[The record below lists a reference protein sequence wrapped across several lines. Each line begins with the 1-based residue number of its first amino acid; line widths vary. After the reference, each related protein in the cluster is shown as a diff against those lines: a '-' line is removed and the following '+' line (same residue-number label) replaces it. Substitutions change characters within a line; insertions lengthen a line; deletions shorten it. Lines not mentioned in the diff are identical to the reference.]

1 VSGAS
6 WRRLLIAAATAVAVP
21 AAVGAAYL
29 SWRLAP
35 AQQQPITS
43 GWPAIVLV
51 LAGDGVR
58 QSLDGERSRA
68 RFSEPF
74 GIAATAD
81 GTVYVSDAGGA
92 DRIRRIT
99 PDGFVATIAGWRPG
113 FADGVGPEARF
124 STPSA
129 IALDADGTLYVA
141 DTGNNA
147 IRRVTADGRVT
158 TYAGD
163 GTPGYRDGPAAS
175 AQFNGPIGIAVDR
188 DGRVFVA
195 DTYNDRIRMIDRM
208 GIVSTVAGTGG
219 PGWTDGPIS
228 SAQFH
233 TPSGVAVLPSGDLL
247 VADTGNS
254 VIRAISHGVVTTPPS
269 TAPAALWRPVGI
281 TAAATGDVYVTDDRG
296 RVVEIS
302 PAGAVRTLAGSSAG
316 FRDGAGADALFR
328 GPTGVAIV
336 EPGHLVVADARNG
349 LVRLVGAASRLGLRA
364 PASPR
369 IDPAFDLAS
378 FAAVPLLWP
387 VAPFGGP
394 HEIAGTMGEARGEDA
409 ERFHAG
415 VDIRVEHGT
424 DVHAIRPGVVSSP
437 VSTDAFGT
445 LNEWL
450 RIGGLTYVHVR
461 VARTEHGMP
470 FDLTRFVPAYN
481 DKGKM
486 VGMRV
491 KRGARFA
498 AGERIAT
505 VNAFNHVHLN
515 VGWPGEEH
523 NALALRIPQFEDT
536 IEPTIAPK
544 GVQLQDEAGAPLTT
558 HLRGRVV
565 VTGRVQIIVDA
576 WDQSDGNRPERRLGL
591 YRIGYQ
597 VLHDDGSPVEGFERP
612 LETLRFDQL
621 LSDPAAA
628 SIVYAPGSGIPFYGE
643 RRTQFLYRATSR
655 LRQGVASQAF
665 WDTSKLPLGDYVVRV
680 WAADIRGNVAKENR
694 DVAVTIVRNIEGGS
708 LDRPERSR

>member
-1 VSGAS
+1 VIGAG
-6 WRRLLIAAATAVAVP
+6 WRRLLIASASAFVALAA
-21 AAVGAAYL
+21 AAAAYV

-35 AQQQPITS
+35 EQQEPLTS
-43 GWPAIVLV
+43 GWPAIVRV

-58 QSLDGERSRA
+58 QSRDGDTGRA

-74 GIAATAD
+74 GLAAAAD

-129 IALDADGTLYVA
+129 VALDTDGALYVA

-147 IRRVTADGRVT
+147 IRRVTPDGHVT

-175 AQFNGPIGIAVDR
+175 AQFNGPIGIAIDR
-188 DGRVFVA
+188 AGRVIVA
-195 DTYNDRIRMIDRM
+195 DTYNDRIRVIDRA
-208 GIVSTVAGTGG
+208 GIVSTLAGAGG
-219 PGWTDGPIS
+219 PGWTEGAGS
-228 SAQFH
+228 TAQFH
-233 TPSGVAVLPSGDLL
+233 TPSGVAVLPSGDVI
-247 VADTGNS
+247 VADTGNGI
-254 VIRAISHGVVTTPPS
+254 IRTVSGSGVVTTPPWS
-269 TAPAALWRPVGI
+269 SVQGLSRPVGI
-281 TAAATGDVYVTDDRG
+281 AVASTGDVYVTDDGG
-296 RVVEIS
+296 RLVEIS
-302 PAGAVRTLAGSSAG
+302 PAGAARTLAGSSSG
-316 FRDGAGADALFR
+316 FRDGAGADAKFR
-328 GPTGVAIV
+328 APTGVAIV
-336 EPGHLVVADARNG
+336 EPGHLVVADSRNA
-349 LVRLVGAASRLGLRA
+349 LVRSVGVGSRLGLRV

-369 IDPAFDLAS
+369 IAPAFDLAA
-378 FAAVPLLWP
+378 FAVAPLLWP
-387 VAPFGGP
+387 AAPFEGP

-415 VDIRVEHGT
+415 VDIRVEQGT
-424 DVHAIRPGVVSSP
+424 DVHAIRSGVVSSP
-437 VSTDAFGT
+437 ISADAFGT

-450 RIGGLTYVHVR
+450 RIGGLTYVHIR
-461 VARTEHGMP
+461 VARTEDSKP

-523 NALALRIPQFEDT
+523 NALALRIPQFDDT
-536 IEPTIAPK
+536 IEPTIAPN
-544 GVQLQDEAGAPLTT
+544 GVQLQDEGGTPLTT
-558 HLRGRVV
+558 RVRGRIVAA
-565 VTGRVQIIVDA
+565 GRVQIVVDA
-576 WDQSDGNRPERRLGL
+576 WDQSDGNRPERKLGL
-591 YRIGYQ
+591 YGVGYQ
-597 VLHDDGSPVEGFERP
+597 VLHADGSPVAGFERP
-612 LETLRFDQL
+612 LETQRFDQL

-628 SIVYAPGSGIPFYGE
+628 SIVYAPGSGIPFYGG
-643 RRTQFLYRATSR
+643 RRTQFLYRATST
-655 LRQGVASQAF
+655 LQEGVASQQF
-665 WDTSKLPLGDYVVRV
+665 WDTSQLPAGDYIVRV
-680 WAADIRGNVAKENR
+680 WATDIRGNVAKENR
-694 DVAVTIVRNIEGGS
+694 DVPVTVVR
-708 LDRPERSR
+708 R